1 MQAKQVKT
9 ICGGQ
14 DGAIWGDY
22 LFRFRERGL
31 GTVCHLPECDVISE
45 FMLDQAERIV
55 PHSNC
60 VVFGCE
66 YFDPSD
72 EFPLLYSNIY
82 NNYAKTDSPLTGVC
96 CVYRLQ
102 RNGNAF
108 TSTLVQLIE
117 IGFTEDAGYW
127 KSSDGAKDV
136 RPYGNFVIDREKGEY
151 WAYTMR
157 DSDGSSRYFC
167 FDLPKLSEG
176 EIDTAYGVR
185 KVTLQ
190 PCDIKR
196 QFDCPYHRYVQG
208 GCFRDGK
215 VYSLEGFGLGAKN
228 VAAIRIIDTVSGKQI
243 LHEEFFDYGLTNEP
257 ELIDFYGDTCYYSD
271 SHGNLYILEF

>member
-1 MQAKQVKT
+1 MLVRKVAN
-9 ICGGQ
+9 IAMGQ
-14 DGAIWGDY
+14 DGAIWGNY
-22 LFRFRERGL
+22 LFRFRENGL
-31 GTVCHLPECDVISE
+31 GTVYRLPQFEEISM
-45 FMLDQAERIV
+45 FTLDQAERIA

-66 YFDPSD
+66 YYDPSD

-82 NNYAKTDSPLTGVC
+82 NNYAKSDAPLTGVC

-102 RNGNAF
+102 RIGEGF

-117 IGFTEDAGYW
+117 IGFTENPQYW

-157 DSDGSSRYFC
+157 DTDKKSRYFS
-167 FDLPKLSEG
+167 FGLPKLADG
-176 EIDTAYGVR
+176 DIDPQYGVR
-185 KVTLQ
+185 KVILQ
-190 PCDIKR
+190 PCDIKTK
-196 QFDCPYHRYVQG
+196 FDCEYHRYVQG
-208 GCFRDGK
+208 GCFHDGK

-228 VAAIRIIDTVSGKQI
+228 VAAIRIIDTVTGKQI
-243 LHEEFFDYGLTNEP
+243 LHEEFFDYGLTVEP
-257 ELIDFYGDTCYYSD
+257 ELIDFYGDSCFYSD
-271 SHGNLYILEF
+271 SHGNMFILEF